1 MSPPAKAIT
10 SDDLIRLEN
19 TTLRVGGRW
28 ILPNTSWTICR
39 GQNWVV
45 WGPNGSGKTSLTA
58 ALTGDVPVVA
68 GRRWLNPDAIR
79 KQDMARLSFE
89 THRQLIARDEAH
101 DEARGFAGIDD
112 PGLTARALLKATEP
126 WPDTLAAV
134 QDRLALTAILNQPI
148 RSLSTGEMR
157 RLLIARALLQRPRL
171 LILDEPFEGLDASMR
186 QHLADIVTTL
196 VREGLQIILVAHRQ
210 EEILPVMT
218 HFLELDGEGIRDR
231 GQLAGTSLGGHV
243 GAMARQAA
251 TSHSHKN
258 TNRSKPIQ
266 PNGDLPI
273 IRMENA
279 SVVYGDRRVLDRVN
293 WCLNHGENW
302 LVSGPNGAGKS
313 TLLRL
318 ISADDLQAYANDIF
332 LFGRKR
338 GTGES
343 IWEIK
348 QRIGLVS
355 SEFQVRYRK
364 SLSGYEVV
372 LSGFF
377 DSVGLYRHAGKE
389 QRKQAREWV
398 RRLQIESLAEKPFDR
413 MSSGQ
418 QRMVLITRAV
428 VKEPELL
435 ILDEPCQGLDARNR
449 ERVLAMV
456 EHIGAE
462 TPTNLI
468 FTTHHAD
475 EHPTCMTH
483 ELRLSRDGAWDCRS
497 LIPD

>member
-1 MSPPAKAIT
+1 MSLPAETIT
-10 SDDLIRLEN
+10 SDDIIRLEN
-19 TTLRVGGRW
+19 TTLRVGGSW
-28 ILPNTSWTICR
+28 ILPNTSWTICQ

-79 KQDMARLSFE
+79 EQDMARLSFE
-89 THRQLIARDEAH
+89 THRQLIAHDEAQ
-101 DEARGFAGIDD
+101 DEARGFAGIEDA
-112 PGLTARALLKATEP
+112 GITARALLKATGP
-126 WPDTLAAV
+126 WPDPLAAV
-134 QDRLALTAILNQPI
+134 QDRLALSALLDQPL

-171 LILDEPFEGLDASMR
+171 LILDEPFDGLDASMR
-186 QHLADIVTTL
+186 QHLADIITTL
-196 VREGLQIILVAHRQ
+196 AREGLQIILVSHRQ

-218 HFLELDGEGIRDR
+218 HYLELGGDGI
-231 GQLAGTSLGGHV
+231 LAKGKLSRISPNGSRV
-243 GAMARQAA
+243 VRPKQIA
-251 TSHSHKN
+251 TD
-258 TNRSKPIQ
+258 RSKNNSNRFVPIQ
-266 PNGDLPI
+266 PNGDLPLV
-273 IRMENA
+273 RMENV
-279 SVVYGDRRVLDRVN
+279 SVVYGGRPVLTHFD
-293 WCLNHGENW
+293 WCLYDGENW

-355 SEFQVRYRK
+355 NEFQVRYRK

-377 DSVGLYRHAGKE
+377 DSVGLYRHANKA
-389 QRKQAREWV
+389 QRQQAREWV
-398 RRLQIESLAEKPFDR
+398 RRMQVESLAAMPFDR

-418 QRMVLITRAV
+418 QRMMLITRAV

-435 ILDEPCQGLDARNR
+435 ILDEPCQGLDTRNR

-475 EHPTCMTH
+475 ERPDCMTH
-483 ELRLSRDGAWDCRS
+483 ELRLTRDGAWDSRS
-497 LIPD
+497 LILD